1 MGAYTNP
8 AMIEDKSG
16 QILAQGFK
24 ELASGIAAG
33 VEKAAKIQNDALEAR
48 RKQIA
53 KQNEDAADAEIK
65 AGNAALKFKND
76 IANFKIENPTLITE
90 DGLKIYDEKAK
101 EIGDNFYNSA
111 KIFYNPNSSS
121 EDRKKAFE
129 EMQKYGDGVKSLQ
142 NQVSNIQLGG
152 NIATEYVNDSNTIYL
167 PVKDSEGN
175 VITTADESRD
185 IMRAWG
191 NGLSA
196 GYISDDKKYSI
207 KYDDNNNMQITFTDM
222 DGNNAKTHTINS
234 NSASAADQYAVKGY
248 NGTEAIQEY
257 SKEQGIVDDNQ
268 MFTGQYKG
276 KTSIEVKNGVQI
288 TKTQYNGAALDQK
301 YQQLYS
307 KIYTELT
314 ATDAKDPDV
323 AARRIEGFLLSR
335 GLTPEDLETDNK
347 PGLSAAELSKTIK
360 EYVRDTVTPGY
371 KIDEDGNFYTTKE
384 TKLVKTGGTGGSKP
398 TAKEV
403 TMKSIKDGWGTFDA
417 FNYGN
422 YKLEKSSDGTH
433 YIIYKSTGTRDGS
446 VLSDPVGTQGPAGQN
461 IVTKFEINQSGDNS
475 QAIYQALTTMG
486 LPALPTF

>member
-16 QILAQGFK
+16 QILAQGFQSF
-24 ELASGIAAG
+24 ATGIAKGMQTATERKNKLLDEQRKRIQQM
-33 VEKAAKIQNDALEAR
+33 EK
-48 RKQIA
+48 
-53 KQNEDAADAEIK
+53 DAANAEIK
-65 AGNAALKFKND
+65 AGDAALKFKND
-76 IANFKIENPTLITE
+76 IDNFKIENPTLITE
-90 DGLKIYDEKAK
+90 DGIKIYDKKAA

-111 KIFYNPNSSS
+111 KIYYNPNSSS
-121 EDRKKAFE
+121 EQRKKAFE
-129 EMQKYGDGVKSLQ
+129 EMQGYGESVRGLQ
-142 NQVSNIQLGG
+142 NQISNIQLGG
-152 NIATEYVNDSNTIYL
+152 NIAAEYVNDSNTIYL

-175 VITTADESRD
+175 VIATADESRD

-196 GYISDDKKYSI
+196 GYISNDKKYSI

-234 NSASAADQYAVKGY
+234 NSANAADQYAVKGY
-248 NGTEAIQEY
+248 DGRETIQEY
-257 SKEQGIVDDNQ
+257 SKQQGIVDDKQ

-276 KTSIEVKNGVQI
+276 KTSIEIKDGVQV
-288 TKTQYNGAALDQK
+288 TKTIYDGPALDQK

-307 KIYTELT
+307 QIYTELT

-323 AARRIEGFLLSR
+323 AARRIQGFLQSR
-335 GLTPEDLETDNK
+335 GLTPEDLETDDQK
-347 PGLSAAELSKTIK
+347 GLSQEELAKTIK

-371 KIDEDGNFYTTKE
+371 KIDDKGNFYTTKE
-384 TKLVKTGGTGGSKP
+384 TKLSGTGDGDGKP
-398 TAKEV
+398 SAKEV
-403 TMKSIKDGWGTFDA
+403 TMNSITTGWGTFDT

-433 YIIYKSTGTRDGS
+433 YTIYKSTGTKDGA
-446 VLSDPVGTQGPAGQN
+446 VLVDAVGTKGPTGQN
-461 IVTKFEINQSGDNS
+461 IVTRFPINPEGNNN